1 MGEIDKMNK
10 LALTLLSLAG
20 LQLWDWRHSQVKAP
34 CLSDQE
40 KMDYSKG
47 KESSKKNLTN
57 GGR

>member
-1 MGEIDKMNK
+1 MNK

-47 KESSKKNLTN
+47 EESSKKNLIN